1 MNKSLLQQIKKRRTQ
16 LGLKQ
21 VDMQSRTGISR
32 QQYQKL
38 ESQGNPRLETL
49 EIIAAGLNAQLML
62 IPDDKVHLIRQL
74 LNDEIKITIEDQDDL
89 MTNPWKGLL
98 WDEVRWG
105 EVRWGEALDITRQAI
120 VKLGTQEADLSV
132 KEVDEIIG
140 SICDVASRF
149 NKITQEILPEQ
160 IRSET
165 LQMIQSRIEHNI
177 HLLNWI

>member
-1 MNKSLLQQIKKRRTQ
+1 VISDHYVARAFTDRNDKILNRFSKKRRSQ

-21 VDMQSRTGISR
+21 IDIQSPTCISR

-74 LNDEIKITIEDQDDL
+74 LNDEIKVTIEDQDDL

-98 WDEVRWG
+98 GG
-105 EVRWGEALDITRQAI
+105 EE
-120 VKLGTQEADLSV
+120 
-132 KEVDEIIG
+132 
-140 SICDVASRF
+140 
-149 NKITQEILPEQ
+149 P
-160 IRSET
+160 
-165 LQMIQSRIEHNI
+165 
-177 HLLNWI
+177 

>member
-16 LGLKQ
+16 LGLEQ

-74 LNDEIKITIEDQDDL
+74 LNDEIKVTIEDQDDL

-98 WDEVRWG
+98 EG
-105 EVRWGEALDITRQAI
+105 EE
-120 VKLGTQEADLSV
+120 
-132 KEVDEIIG
+132 
-140 SICDVASRF
+140 
-149 NKITQEILPEQ
+149 P
-160 IRSET
+160 
-165 LQMIQSRIEHNI
+165 
-177 HLLNWI
+177 

>member
-1 MNKSLLQQIKKRRTQ
+1 MNESLLQQIKKRRTQ

-62 IPDDKVHLIRQL
+62 IPDDKVH
-74 LNDEIKITIEDQDDL
+74 EIKVTIEDQDDL

-98 WDEVRWG
+98 GG
-105 EVRWGEALDITRQAI
+105 EE
-120 VKLGTQEADLSV
+120 
-132 KEVDEIIG
+132 
-140 SICDVASRF
+140 
-149 NKITQEILPEQ
+149 P
-160 IRSET
+160 
-165 LQMIQSRIEHNI
+165 
-177 HLLNWI
+177 

>member
-21 VDMQSRTGISR
+21 VDMQFRTGISR

-74 LNDEIKITIEDQDDL
+74 LNDEIKVTIEDQDDL
-89 MTNPWKGLL
+89 INNPWKGLL
-98 WDEVRWG
+98 GG
-105 EVRWGEALDITRQAI
+105 EE
-120 VKLGTQEADLSV
+120 
-132 KEVDEIIG
+132 
-140 SICDVASRF
+140 
-149 NKITQEILPEQ
+149 P
-160 IRSET
+160 
-165 LQMIQSRIEHNI
+165 
-177 HLLNWI
+177 